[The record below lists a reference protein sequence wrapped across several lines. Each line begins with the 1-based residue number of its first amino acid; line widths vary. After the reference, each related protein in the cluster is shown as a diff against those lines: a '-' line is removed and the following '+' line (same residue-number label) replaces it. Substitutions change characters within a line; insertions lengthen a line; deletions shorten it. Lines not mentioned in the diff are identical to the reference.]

1 MAIMQHWIDDRL
13 WVVNTVLGTHTCSGF
28 HLSLSFSLVRPLHLH
43 RSSHSV
49 KKITHQGRA
58 SLSTALLNSDPQSSS
73 WPWLASLGE
82 PWSGFHK
89 PPPNTHTHTQN
100 YTIVARVEALIK
112 SAWVVKW
119 AKRRRTFL
127 ENDLLFKWG
136 PFSPLLPTSL
146 PLSISLS
153 LFVLLQCC
161 LYHLCNCVINCRGL
175 FSDII
180 RFCGASLSPESKT
193 SNKCFTPNL
202 SFIKDDSVAV
212 LFVCESSICVLCPL
226 SNFLT
231 QDKKTFPLPSVS
243 HLSVPLAI
251 SLPSFFLGLLT
262 IHCQL
267 SCLFCPT
274 KNVSSSKPAPRMDF
288 AIHCRKALWLLFRKK
303 KFPQESVFFLQ
314 RLHVCVPKPA
324 VE

>member
-1 MAIMQHWIDDRL
+1 MAITLHWIDDCV
-13 WVVNTVLGTHTCSGF
+13 WVVNTVSGPHTCSGF
-28 HLSLSFSLVRPLHLH
+28 HLFLSCSSPPFTPFFSFCKK
-43 RSSHSV
+43 

-58 SLSTALLNSDPQSSS
+58 SLSTSLLNSDPQSSS

-89 PPPNTHTHTQN
+89 PPTKHTHTKLYYCCQSWS
-100 YTIVARVEALIK
+100 THQEHMSGEMSKTERDIFRKWSLIQMRP
-112 SAWVVKW
+112 V
-119 AKRRRTFL
+119 L
-127 ENDLLFKWG
+127 
-136 PFSPLLPTSL
+136 SL
-146 PLSISLS
+146 PCLCLSLS
-153 LFVLLQCC
+153 LFVLLQYC
-161 LYHLCNCVINCRGL
+161 LYLVCNCVISCRGL

-193 SNKCFTPNL
+193 SNECFTPNL

-251 SLPSFFLGLLT
+251 SLPSFFSGPADNS
-262 IHCQL
+262 L
-267 SCLFCPT
+267 SIELS
-274 KNVSSSKPAPRMDF
+274 VLS
-288 AIHCRKALWLLFRKK
+288 H
-303 KFPQESVFFLQ
+303 QE
-314 RLHVCVPKPA
+314 R
-324 VE
+324 E